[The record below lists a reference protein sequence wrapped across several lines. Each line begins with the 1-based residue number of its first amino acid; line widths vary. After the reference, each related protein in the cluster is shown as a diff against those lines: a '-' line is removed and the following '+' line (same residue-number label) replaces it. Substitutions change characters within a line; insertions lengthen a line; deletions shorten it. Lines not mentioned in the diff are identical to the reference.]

1 MLEPSS
7 YPKSVNS
14 QVNIITL
21 CTSCDICK
29 DYLVAERKFES
40 KVTGKTFFVKVDVSC
55 RSKNVIYLITCGR
68 CKDEFLGSAVDFKPR
83 FIVHK
88 SNIKTKKECCGTSRH
103 FNE

>member
-40 KVTGKTFFVKVDVSC
+40 KVTGKTFFCK
-55 RSKNVIYLITCGR
+55 GR
-68 CKDEFLGSAVDFKPR
+68 CFLP
-83 FIVHK
+83 
-88 SNIKTKKECCGTSRH
+88 
-103 FNE
+103 